1 MSFDITNIFGD
12 FSWGILLFNLNMLG
26 YFLCK
31 TFYSAFIQAKDY
43 APLELIDFYLCQPTG
58 NLLHSDQLR
67 RTIPYSTRCHAVYF
81 KDIGYYKNGGVAFCP
96 YAHNYETHIDQLIV
110 FRPPYPSALYKLPE
124 VKDYC
129 VAATHKY
136 FHVILISHDFTL
148 LNSEDYIARVTN
160 LEQHVPSINLEQHI
174 PSINLEQR
182 VHSINLEQH
191 FPPINLES
199 INR

>member
-26 YFLCK
+26 YFFCK
-31 TFYSAFIQAKDY
+31 AFYSAFIQAKDY
-43 APLELIDFYLCQPTG
+43 ALLEVIDFYLCQPTG
-58 NLLHSDQLR
+58 KLCRPARLR
-67 RTIPYSTRCHAVYF
+67 IVMDYPTRCHAVYF

-96 YAHNYETHIDQLIV
+96 YIHNYETHIDQLII

-129 VAATHKY
+129 VAATRNY
-136 FHVILISHDFTL
+136 FHLILISHDFTL
-148 LNSEDYIARVTN
+148 LNSEDYITRVTN
-160 LEQHVPSINLEQHI
+160 LGQHIPSIDLEQHI
-174 PSINLEQR
+174 PSINLEQ
-182 VHSINLEQH
+182 HT
-191 FPPINLES
+191 FPINLES